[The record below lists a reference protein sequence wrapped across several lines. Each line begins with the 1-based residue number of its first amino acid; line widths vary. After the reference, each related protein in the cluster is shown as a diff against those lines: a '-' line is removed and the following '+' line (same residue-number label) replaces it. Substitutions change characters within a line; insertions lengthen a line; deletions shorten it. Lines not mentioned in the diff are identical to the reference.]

1 MPLLGVVE
9 NMAGVTCPHCSGE
22 FHLFPRD
29 HLAEALD
36 KAGVASL
43 AQVPFSLALAS
54 GSDSGRPAV
63 LAAPDSAEASAFML
77 AVTACVDQAKA
88 NFAAAAADSLKAMNQ
103 DAQQAPELE
112 DALAAVPDG
121 QREALRSELA
131 ALLGQ
136 HSPMPSTGQDDS
148 TR

>member
-54 GSDSGRPAV
+54 GSDSGQPIV
-63 LAAPDSAEASAFML
+63 LEAPESAEARAFTL
-77 AVTACVDQAKA
+77 AVNACVDRPRPTSPLPQ
-88 NFAAAAADSLKAMNQ
+88 
-103 DAQQAPELE
+103 PT
-112 DALAAVPDG
+112 
-121 QREALRSELA
+121 RSK
-131 ALLGQ
+131 
-136 HSPMPSTGQDDS
+136 P
-148 TR
+148 